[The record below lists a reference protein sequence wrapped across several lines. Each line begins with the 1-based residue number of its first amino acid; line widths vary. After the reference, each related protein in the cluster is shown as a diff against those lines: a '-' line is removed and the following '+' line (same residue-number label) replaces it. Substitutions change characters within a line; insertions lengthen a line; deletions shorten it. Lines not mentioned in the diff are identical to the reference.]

1 MGAWGTRF
9 FSDDTLW
16 DVVDEYFDLVNR
28 GNPAEVI
35 RKKILKDHENG
46 LKDPDEGPLI
56 WLSIAKA
63 QWDCAQLE
71 PIVRSKVRE
80 IVSGGLG
87 LDP

>member
-35 RKKILKDHENG
+35 RKKIRAL
-46 LKDPDEGPLI
+46 
-56 WLSIAKA
+56 AA
-63 QWDCAQLE
+63 T
-71 PIVRSKVRE
+71 
-80 IVSGGLG
+80 
-87 LDP
+87 